1 MNLLRRLF
9 PRSPGRVDDSVIGYY
24 RAVTDLYLLYSG
36 GAGWHY
42 GMAGDGVRT
51 RVEAL
56 VRENEIL
63 VEGLEITPAS
73 HILDVGCGDG
83 AFAAWCAEK
92 FGCRVTGITP
102 VPEHAAIAR
111 SLAEERSVAR
121 RCRFLA
127 MDMNRLAFADG
138 AFDYVFN
145 QESVCYALDKRRYL
159 EEVLRILKPGGAW
172 SAVAFGIR
180 EEPLSPRESARYR
193 EVLEGFRIPGLLAP
207 SRLEANLR
215 EAGYA
220 GIERRDLTPL
230 AGPTARY
237 IVRASRF
244 PLWQFRLG
252 IAPVFF
258 RVSRVRRRHIR
269 GHFLA
274 GSAFSRG
281 LLEGYCKLTFHR
293 GRKPVPAEGG
303 RGG

>member
-145 QESVCYALDKRRYL
+145 QESVCYARDRARYL
-159 EEVLRILKPGGAW
+159 EDVRRILAPGGSW

-180 EEPLSPRESARYR
+180 EEPLTPAENARYE
-193 EVLEGFRIPGLLAP
+193 EVRDGFRIPELLPP
-207 SRLEANLR
+207 SRLRAILNKT
-215 EAGYA
+215 GYVD
-220 GIERRDLTPL
+220 IEDRDLTPL
-230 AGPTARY
+230 ARDTARY
-237 IVRASRF
+237 IVRVARF

-252 IAPVFF
+252 IAPLFF
-258 RVSRVRRRHIR
+258 RVSANRRRHIR
-269 GHFLA
+269 GHFSA

-281 LLEGYCKLTFHR
+281 LLEGYCQLTFHR
-293 GRKPVPAEGG
+293 GWKP
-303 RGG
+303 R